1 MRSANYFRLSFSSF
15 DSLFFGT
22 ALVIIGFVDIIL
34 SWVGFDLARRVGMG
48 RLSYFAPYAL
58 IALGFFITN

>member
-1 MRSANYFRLSFSSF
+1 MSGIIN
-15 DSLFFGT
+15 FFGT

-34 SWVGFDLARRVGMG
+34 SWVGFDLARRTGMG
-48 RLSYFAPYAL
+48 RFSYFAPYAL